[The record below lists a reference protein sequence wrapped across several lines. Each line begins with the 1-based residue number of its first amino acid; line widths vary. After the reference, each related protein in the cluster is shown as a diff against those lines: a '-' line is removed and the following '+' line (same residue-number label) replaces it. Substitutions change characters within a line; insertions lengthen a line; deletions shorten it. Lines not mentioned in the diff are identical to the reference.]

1 MLNSI
6 NIIDRNIY
14 NLFYNSGDMKT
25 QNIMRGLTAFG
36 EPIIATIIGIILI
49 VAIYFHVKRKVKE
62 ETSLKVK
69 DIFGNYVPVEDETED
84 NIFLENEE
92 EVIEKNLIRKNIIFV
107 LSTIGIT
114 QITTYIMKNIIRRAR
129 PEENILKNGIG
140 GFSFPSGH
148 TTIISTYSA
157 ILSYYISNS
166 KMNVLLK
173 ATIIVLLF
181 LFSVFVGLSRMYLG
195 AHYMFDV
202 IFGLII
208 GWGIPL
214 ITMNVFDKRKRD

>member
-25 QNIMRGLTAFG
+25 QNIMRTLTVFG
-36 EPIIATIIGIILI
+36 EPIIAIIIGIIL
-49 VAIYFHVKRKVKE
+49 VVTIYFYVKRKVKE
-62 ETSLKVK
+62 ETLKVK
-69 DIFGNYVPVEDETED
+69 DIFGNYVPIEDEKED
-84 NIFLENEE
+84 NMFLENEE
-92 EVIEKNLIRKNIIFV
+92 ETIEKNLIRKNIIFV

-114 QITTYIMKNIIRRAR
+114 QVTTYILKNIIRRAR

-148 TTIISTYSA
+148 TTIISTYCA